1 MCSSSHGSLPL
12 KTDFPLL
19 PLLRASNF
27 RKFSVKT
34 ILLILCP
41 LALLQLSCVVFRA
54 LLSAS
59 HSLEN
64 QSDKRIHAW
73 WLMMILAWWVF
84 PTQVLVLG
92 TLGKPMSQL
101 RGMHFLGWQFGPLG
115 RSAKMFWVWGKWSFW
130 VTMLIHETKL
140 ESYPPISSIC
150 SLFLCLQLQCC
161 WREEG
166 SWSFFRYFQGP

>member
-1 MCSSSHGSLPL
+1 MRSIGPAVTREQSPAFLRNSNGRL
-12 KTDFPLL
+12 DFPG
-19 PLLRASNF
+19 PTQEASWIPRRNSI
-27 RKFSVKT
+27 RKLSVKT

-140 ESYPPISSIC
+140 ES
-150 SLFLCLQLQCC
+150 
-161 WREEG
+161 
-166 SWSFFRYFQGP
+166 